1 MKLTEKQRQ
10 ALCTVFERAM
20 TTVEKYGV
28 KPLLI
33 SFEIDQY
40 HKFDT
45 RVYED
50 NYGHLTRL
58 AGDRCDVYDVDTC
71 IRTIEELEQY
81 CDTFLN
87 NRNEAKKARIEALE
101 KELATLKS
109 MED

>member
-10 ALCTVFERAM
+10 ALCTVYERAM

-33 SFEIDQY
+33 TFEIDQY
-40 HKFDT
+40 HKFDV

-50 NYGHLTRL
+50 NYGRLTRL

-71 IRTIEELEQY
+71 FRAIEELEQY

-87 NRNEAKKARIEALE
+87 NRNEARQARIEALE

-109 MED
+109 QED